1 MSRSRR
7 RITTIRMR
15 VFRGIESL
23 PPLRNAVATMGSFDG
38 VHSGHRVLLERV
50 KQRAKELDGES
61 VVLTFDPHPRYTLGT
76 AEGMQLLSTLEEKIW
91 LLEQA
96 EIDNLIIIPF
106 TLEFSRTSPMDF
118 IQSLTGLGIRSM
130 VVGYNHRFGHKKEG
144 DYNYL
149 SSHGAGMEIA
159 MVEQQQVA
167 NGKVSSTIVREA
179 IEAGE
184 MERVAQML
192 SRPYIIIGNCND
204 KGLITGLE
212 QEKMLPPAGSYRAK
226 VEGEECQITIGK
238 DRCLRLGGAAR
249 EGKVLVELI

>member
-1 MSRSRR
+1 
-7 RITTIRMR
+7 MR

-23 PPLRNAVATMGSFDG
+23 PPLKNAVATMGSFDG
-38 VHSGHRVLLERV
+38 VHSGHRALLERV

-61 VVLTFDPHPRYTLGT
+61 VVLTFDPHPRYALGT

-118 IQSLTGLGIRSM
+118 IHSLTRLGIRSM

-144 DYNYL
+144 DFNYL
-149 SSHGAGMEIA
+149 ASHGDGMEIA

-167 NGKVSSTIVREA
+167 NGKVSSTIIRQT

-192 SRPYIIIGNCND
+192 ARPYIIIGNCNGE
-204 KGLITGLE
+204 GLLTDLGND
-212 QEKMLPPAGSYRAK
+212 KMLPPAGTYRAK
-226 VEGEECQITIGK
+226 VNGEECQITISEERIVRVEGEVK
-238 DRCLRLGGAAR
+238 
-249 EGKVLVELI
+249 EGKVLVEIE